1 MDESLVK
8 TIDARR
14 GSELSIHT
22 PLVQMSGHRVK
33 QGGVKSRTEGGF
45 VLLAGSLGAPG
56 LRRYEAL
63 QDQNKA
69 ALAHGA
75 AIPQGSSNTKT
86 HLLTQKEPE
95 LETKSAWE
103 EVLDKTSLPRY
114 PLTATG
120 RGMNVRLAEPSA
132 GSLADPSSF
141 TSQEDPSVMLS
152 NLP

>member
-1 MDESLVK
+1 MRS
-8 TIDARR
+8 
-14 GSELSIHT
+14 
-22 PLVQMSGHRVK
+22 K
-33 QGGVKSRTEGGF
+33 QGC
-45 VLLAGSLGAPG
+45 PC
-56 LRRYEAL
+56 
-63 QDQNKA
+63 
-69 ALAHGA
+69 
-75 AIPQGSSNTKT
+75 PWSSNLSRIPRHKDTFF
-86 HLLTQKEPE
+86 LTQKEPE

-152 NLP
+152 NLLSHLP